1 MISMGSSATLKNLL
15 SAKPENDDSCFR
27 HLDSTAR
34 SLGLQSLPGLYAR
47 KQKALEQELD
57 QTLTETFD
65 NIEPSTSPSTSTVGL
80 RDDKFVFSLTE
91 RDVYRQR
98 TQQPMSLQKPS
109 PKIRPNVVSHSDSKE
124 SVTSTHSDSVYER
137 LMRNGTTDSTS
148 PPDAKST
155 SGSLKDD
162 RRLHSSMSDSDRA
175 GSDVGKQDSRQVSDR
190 KFLQRYLNNLNQVS
204 PSAAK
209 SSVPAN
215 VMNVSSD
222 QNQNNVNVNHLENGI
237 ADLKLV
243 EEDDT
248 GVNVKREAW
257 VEHTPSV
264 TDGKQTL
271 SIKEE
276 FNAST
281 SHTEKEEAAESLPSS
296 GNTIA
301 ESVNGAIPV
310 PVAAARSR
318 VPQARPFVPV
328 RNKYL
333 ESGLEEDLECPTQ
346 DRPIDF
352 SRRYGS
358 DTDHAPAPEPRV
370 AKGEAKKAGKGTA
383 AGYGDYAETDLDQPT
398 DYSLQYGEED
408 DDLSDFDGPD
418 LPISIHEDTIK
429 MYCTEGTPYETP
441 YNFSTATSLSD
452 LRIEPPV
459 KEENEEELKAENE
472 ESNVNVS
479 STASPPEVKE
489 TNRPPLSTSD
499 AIESGSVSPAEK
511 PMQFC
516 DEGTPGACMS
526 RFDSLS
532 SLDKQEEV
540 GDVIDG
546 KVSAELETTVDD
558 KCEPRVEE
566 ATPPGTPPIHHENQ
580 ELSADQEG
588 LYLLNGV
595 SYALLMNYCD
605 IDLTVA
611 FSFFRK

>member
-98 TQQPMSLQKPS
+98 TQQPVSLQKPS

-137 LMRNGTTDSTS
+137 LKRNGIDSSS
-148 PPDAKST
+148 PADFKSHP
-155 SGSLKDD
+155 SGSLKEDK
-162 RRLHSSMSDSDRA
+162 RLHSSMSDSDRA
-175 GSDVGKQDSRQVSDR
+175 GSDGAKQDSRAVSDR
-190 KFLQRYLNNLNQVS
+190 KFLQRYLNNLNQTS

-209 SSVPAN
+209 SSGTTVL
-215 VMNVSSD
+215 NVSSD
-222 QNQNNVNVNHLENGI
+222 QNQNNVNQLENGI
-237 ADLKLV
+237 AEMKIA
-243 EEDDT
+243 EEIEE
-248 GVNVKREAW
+248 GVNLKRQAW
-257 VEHTPSV
+257 AEPAPS
-264 TDGKQTL
+264 TNDGKQTL

-281 SHTEKEEAAESLPSS
+281 SHTEKEAAESTPYSGDSS
-296 GNTIA
+296 V
-301 ESVNGAIPV
+301 ESVNGAA

-333 ESGLEEDLECPTQ
+333 EAGLEEDLECPSQ

-358 DTDHAPAPEPRV
+358 ETEPAPAPEPRV
-370 AKGEAKKAGKGTA
+370 TKGEGKKSSKGSA
-383 AGYGDYAETDLDQPT
+383 VVYGDYAETDLDQPT

-408 DDLSDFDGPD
+408 DLSDFDGPE
-418 LPISIHEDTIK
+418 LPISIHEDTVK

-441 YNFSTATSLSD
+441 YNFSSATSLSD

-459 KEENEEELKAENE
+459 KEENDEDLKAENE
-472 ESNVNVS
+472 IIVEKSNSAAPPEIKESNQQPIIA
-479 STASPPEVKE
+479 ST
-489 TNRPPLSTSD
+489 
-499 AIESGSVSPAEK
+499 AIESGSISPAEK

-546 KVSAELETTVDD
+546 KVPVELDSSVDH
-558 KCEPRVEE
+558 KCETRIEGS
-566 ATPPGTPPIHHENQ
+566 TPPGTPPAHHENQ
-580 ELSADQEG
+580 GQSVDQEG
-588 LYLLNGV
+588 WYLVLNFKD
-595 SYALLMNYCD
+595 C
-605 IDLTVA
+605 
-611 FSFFRK
+611 K